1 MVTEQ
6 ILIVVRIAPLPLR
19 FVPTAPRKAHGRKS
33 DMADLETC
41 EAEHNDRLVVRC
53 KHCGL
58 RQYMTRDSNCRK
70 CHMSLVRE
78 VPKDV
83 SPEPKPQPRME
94 VLTWGKALAK
104 LREQNGM
111 TQTQFAAKAGIMR
124 THLCKIENSQWIPT
138 YATVVRLATAL

>member
-1 MVTEQ
+1 M
-6 ILIVVRIAPLPLR
+6 ANKNW
-19 FVPTAPRKAHGRKS
+19 RKCLVL
-33 DMADLETC
+33 ADLEDLTDN
-41 EAEHNDRLVVRC
+41 ELDDRPVVRC

-70 CHMSLVRE
+70 CHASLIVRE

-83 SPEPKPQPRME
+83 SPKPKPQPRLE

-111 TQTQFAAKAGIMR
+111 TQTQFAAKAGMRR
-124 THLCKIENSQWIPT
+124 THLCKIEKSQC
-138 YATVVRLATAL
+138 